1 MTVSLKTYN
10 ILVFEYYYSKS
21 NNINSIFPRM
31 KQSANPNMEVMPGE
45 LTAM

>member
-31 KQSANPNMEVMPGE
+31 KQSASPNMEVMPGE